1 MRSRDISYQ
10 GSVRGLPFSREAE
23 EAFLEVGVLVL
34 MSLPD
39 EENPPKVGPDA
50 A

>member
-1 MRSRDISYQ
+1 
-10 GSVRGLPFSREAE
+10 
-23 EAFLEVGVLVL
+23 LEVGVSVL

-39 EENPPKVGPDA
+39 EENLPKVGPDA